1 MSGHCPR
8 LTGAFLVWGAVALAG
23 SVSGCVKAVPQDVV
37 ESIEN
42 IDRDLTALRAAEFSP
57 ADYAQFS
64 QQWVALKT
72 QAQAEEDLI
81 RWPWEPNNLELALR
95 RLQEEGARTVARLTV
110 ERESLR
116 RSAEE
121 KIALV
126 ENRLQTMSLRVSVVD
141 NRFPS
146 GQKSEEIE
154 RLIQQAHAHY
164 EQGQYDRSLDASERA
179 VQSLAT
185 E

>member
-1 MSGHCPR
+1 MFNRYPQ
-8 LTGAFLVWGAVALAG
+8 LTRVFLGWGAVALVG
-23 SVSGCVKAVPQDVV
+23 TLSGCMEAVPQDVV
-37 ESIEN
+37 KAVEN
-42 IDRDLTALRAAEFSP
+42 IDRDLMTLRADEFSSTE
-57 ADYAQFS
+57 YTQFS
-64 QQWVALKT
+64 HQWMALK
-72 QAQAEEDLI
+72 ARVEADEDLI
-81 RWPWEPNNLELALR
+81 RWPWEPNDLEVALR

>member
-1 MSGHCPR
+1 
-8 LTGAFLVWGAVALAG
+8 LVWGAVVLAG
-23 SVSGCVKAVPQDVV
+23 SLSSCVKAVPQDVV

-42 IDRDLTALRAAEFSP
+42 IDRDLMNLRANEFSP

-72 QAQAEEDLI
+72 QAQADEDLI

-95 RLQEEGARTVARLTV
+95 QLQEEGARTVARLTV

-141 NRFPS
+141 NYFPS

-154 RLIQQAHAHY
+154 RLIQQAHTYY
-164 EQGQYDRSLDASERA
+164 EQGQYDRSLDASARA